1 VDRETHVGIEP
12 QVGAGICELFSYG
25 LVRLGVTPILG
36 TGGWHPIVAGFDERR
51 HSRCVPVR
59 RARRWRHIFER
70 LGAYASEL
78 EILPSRRQRRR
89 LRLKEDRLMGVKD
102 PDVFMAL
109 VERSD
114 ELMARKMAVL
124 EGLFA
129 VIVEGEGYPPGKIEL
144 SEVEL
149 EDVRAIVLRAWC
161 WAARTL
167 ASPRADAMGARPGRS
182 MATAG
187 TLKAGGQRARN
198 LPQPPDVLATADP
211 RGGA

>member
-1 VDRETHVGIEP
+1 MDRETHVGIEP

-149 EDVRAIVLRAWC
+149 EDVRAIVLRAID
-161 WAARTL
+161 
-167 ASPRADAMGARPGRS
+167 RAQAEV
-182 MATAG
+182 TAG
-187 TLKAGGQRARN
+187 LKDQGVEFAGT
-198 LPQPPDVLATADP
+198 VTVSADGEVTMP
-211 RGGA
+211 EDDHPALGSRQ